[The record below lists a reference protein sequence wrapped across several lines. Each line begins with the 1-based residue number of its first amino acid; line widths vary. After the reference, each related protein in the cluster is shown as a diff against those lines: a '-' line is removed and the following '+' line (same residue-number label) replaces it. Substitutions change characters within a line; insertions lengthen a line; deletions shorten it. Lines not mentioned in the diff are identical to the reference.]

1 MHMMDHDQYTPE
13 TGNPDINST
22 YKSYEGKVFSI
33 SSNYTYHVTSNQ
45 FKIQKKQHLYFID
58 PHEAMVKMA
67 SYYAA
72 ITVGCM
78 RILGKQYK
86 NTYI

>member
-33 SSNYTYHVTSNQ
+33 R
-45 FKIQKKQHLYFID
+45 IKQIMWHQINLKYKRNNI
-58 PHEAMVKMA
+58 
-67 SYYAA
+67 Y
-72 ITVGCM
+72 
-78 RILGKQYK
+78 IL
-86 NTYI
+86 

>member
-33 SSNYTYHVTSNQ
+33 VL
-45 FKIQKKQHLYFID
+45 I
-58 PHEAMVKMA
+58 
-67 SYYAA
+67 
-72 ITVGCM
+72 
-78 RILGKQYK
+78 ILIMLLQINLKYK
-86 NTYI
+86 RNNIYIL

>member
-1 MHMMDHDQYTPE
+1 MTNIPRRRVIQTSIQHINLMKVKYYLYTSKY
-13 TGNPDINST
+13 ND
-22 YKSYEGKVFSI
+22 
-33 SSNYTYHVTSNQ
+33 HVTSNQ

-58 PHEAMVKMA
+58 SHEEMVKMA

-78 RILGKQYK
+78 RILGKQYE

>member
-1 MHMMDHDQYTPE
+1 MTNIPWIRVIQTSIPH
-13 TGNPDINST
+13 INLM
-22 YKSYEGKVFSI
+22 KVKYYLYN
-33 SSNYTYHVTSNQ
+33 SNHTDHVTSNQ
-45 FKIQKKQHLYFID
+45 LRMKKKQHLYFLD
-58 PHEAMVKMA
+58 PHEEMVKMA

-86 NTYI
+86 HTYILQ